1 MDRYAVFGNPIA
13 HSKSPTIHR
22 MFAEQTGQRLRYE
35 RIEAPLDD
43 FPGAVGRFRA
53 EGGRGA
59 NVTVPFKEQA
69 CRLAERLSD
78 RARLAGAVN
87 TLLLDAGIEGD
98 NTDGVGL
105 VRDLVHNLGVA
116 LAGRRVLVLGA
127 GGAARGIL
135 PALAPTAPAELVL
148 ANRTA
153 QRAQALAREL
163 AEAGPI
169 RWLGLEALA
178 GNPFDVV
185 INATAAGLRGELP
198 ALPRDLL
205 APGAACYDLVYA
217 DRPTAFVEWARA
229 HGAGLASDGLGMLV
243 EQAAESFFLWRGVR
257 PDTAP
262 VIAALRSR

>member
-1 MDRYAVFGNPIA
+1 MDRYAVFGNPVA
-13 HSKSPTIHR
+13 HSKSPAIHR

-43 FPGAVGRFRA
+43 FAGAVARFRA
-53 EGGRGA
+53 DGGRGA

-69 CRLAERLSD
+69 WRLAQRLSD

-87 TLLLDAGIEGD
+87 TLLLEGDIQGD

-105 VRDLVHNLGVA
+105 VQDLVHNLGVT

-135 PALAPTAPAELVL
+135 PALAPTGPAELVL

-153 QRAQALAREL
+153 ERAQTLAREL

-169 RWLGLEALA
+169 RCLELGELA
-178 GNPFDVV
+178 GQRFDVV
-185 INATAAGLRGELP
+185 INATAAGLSGELP
-198 ALPRDLL
+198 PLPHDLL
-205 APGAACYDLVYA
+205 APAAACYDLMYA
-217 DRPTAFVEWARA
+217 DRPTAFVEWARG
-229 HGAGLASDGLGMLV
+229 HGAAVAADGLGMLV

-257 PDTAP
+257 PETAP
-262 VIAALRSR
+262 VIAALRSA